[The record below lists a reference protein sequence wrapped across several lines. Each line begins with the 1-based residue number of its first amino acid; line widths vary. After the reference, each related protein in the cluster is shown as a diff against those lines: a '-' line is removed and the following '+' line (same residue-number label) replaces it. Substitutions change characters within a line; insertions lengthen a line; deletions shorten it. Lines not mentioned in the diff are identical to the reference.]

1 MERVDVEQWKG
12 REVARLLALVE
23 TERRYYQEIVASL
36 PVGLAVVTHE
46 GAIQSAN
53 RAFRQI
59 CRLKAEDVHRRTI
72 DQIIPSPELAR
83 TIHDMPAS
91 GGSAGLFRV
100 FVNGSDLRIS
110 TIPVR
115 DWDDE
120 SDIEVLLVLED
131 VTGVAP
137 SAQPVDSPALM
148 WTANPD
154 TMEFTAVAGEAS
166 GAVHPGFA
174 SSPVHPD
181 DRERVLEYYK
191 TSLATAGRYACEYR
205 AIKGEN
211 EIQWYR
217 DAFTVFDM
225 PARKAAGVVTEI
237 TQRRQVEL
245 MHRQAARLD
254 ALTSLSRTLSHDLNN
269 PLMIV
274 TGYGEDLLNSFNEA
288 DARRGDMQE
297 ILTAAD
303 RIAGISTQLLD
314 FTRKQAN
321 APQPVNVAE
330 AVARALGADNLETS
344 VPPHLRA
351 LADPD
356 QLTEAVGAV
365 LTKLRETGSVSI
377 GARPMV
383 INEHTAEDGAGNY
396 VDIVFGSST
405 CCISFDSLIPGKD
418 PNGPPLARAHLL
430 AREWGGGVWQ
440 SPGEVHLVIPA
451 AEPEKVEP
459 PPAPE
464 PAPEEPIV
472 ATEPVVTEPPPAP
485 TAPPAETIL
494 VVEDEGGIRA
504 LVRKILRR
512 QSYEVLEAGSAEE
525 ALALLAA
532 RPTSIN
538 LLITDMTLPGRN
550 GRQLAEQIK
559 TTQPNLLTMYISGYT
574 DDPAVYDRDNL
585 PAGAVFLQKPFTLGS
600 LVKKVREVLDSAK

>member
-72 DQIIPSPELAR
+72 DQLIPAPDLIR
-83 TIHDMPAS
+83 CIHDMPAS
-91 GGSAGLFRV
+91 GGSPGLFRA

-131 VTGVAP
+131 VTGVTPAAP
-137 SAQPVDSPALM
+137 LHDAPAM
-148 WTANPD
+148 IWTANPE
-154 TMEFTAVAGEAS
+154 TMEFTAVAGEDS

-181 DRERVLEYYK
+181 DRERVLEYYRQ
-191 TSLATAGRYACEYR
+191 SLAAAGRYACEYR
-205 AIKGEN
+205 AVKGQN
-211 EIQWYR
+211 EIVWYR
-217 DAFTVFDM
+217 DSFTVFDT
-225 PARKAAGVVTEI
+225 PTRKAAGVVTDI

-245 MHRQAARLD
+245 MKRQGARLD
-254 ALTSLSRTLSHDLNN
+254 ALTALSRTLSHDLNN

-297 ILTAAD
+297 ILAAAD
-303 RIAGISTQLLD
+303 RIAGISSQLLD

-321 APQPVNVAE
+321 AAQPVNVAE
-330 AVARALGADNLETS
+330 AVARALGDDNLETS
-344 VPPHLRA
+344 VAPHLRA

-356 QLTEAVGAV
+356 QLTEAVGSILA
-365 LTKLRETGSVSI
+365 KLRESGGVTISAQAI
-377 GARPMV
+377 AL
-383 INEHTAEDGAGNY
+383 NEYTADDDAGHY
-396 VDIVFGSST
+396 VEIVFRSPV
-405 CCISFDSLIPGKD
+405 CCLSFDSLIPGKD
-418 PNGPPLARAHLL
+418 PAGPPLARAHML

-440 SPGEVHLVIPA
+440 APGEVHLVVPA
-451 AEPEKVEP
+451 VAPEKVEP
-459 PPAPE
+459 SAPE
-464 PAPEEPIV
+464 PEPAAEALPEP
-472 ATEPVVTEPPPAP
+472 AALQPPPAP
-485 TAPPAETIL
+485 APPPAETIL

-512 QSYEVLEAGSAEE
+512 QGYEVLEASSAEE
-525 ALALLAA
+525 ALAVMAA
-532 RPTSIN
+532 RNAPVN

-550 GRQLAEQIK
+550 GRQLAEQMK
-559 TTQPNLLTMYISGYT
+559 TAQPDLLTMYISGYS
-574 DDPAVYDRDNL
+574 DDPTVYDRENL
-585 PAGAVFLQKPFTLGS
+585 PSGAVFLQKPFTLGS
-600 LVKKVREVLDSAK
+600 LVKKVREVLDTAK